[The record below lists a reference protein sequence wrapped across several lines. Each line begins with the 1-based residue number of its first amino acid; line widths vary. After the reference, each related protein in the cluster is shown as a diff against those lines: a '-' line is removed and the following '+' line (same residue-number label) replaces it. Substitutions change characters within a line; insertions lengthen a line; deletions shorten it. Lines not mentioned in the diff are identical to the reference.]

1 MSENLNN
8 CSVIEDIDLSLYKF
22 GLIHKQ
28 NINNYLV
35 TDRQKKFQ
43 KFKCYAL
50 TAILF
55 VIIIWMFFHL
65 KFYKNPNYPIFYYDL
80 LKYFGGL
87 PQYTYALCIFG
98 LVMALRL
105 VYLFN
110 YSDQRLHKWLDIIKV
125 LKGLES
131 MDAIGLENADEY
143 KLFIRRIKFYK
154 FLIGISL
161 KMTSIFSIILNI
173 SVTFLIF
180 NTVQSLFFGILNAI
194 FYWLWITYCFGV
206 QLYSFLFYFM
216 SCYYF
221 KIRFKT
227 LINKIS
233 RKSKLSVSKLTARI
247 IREHNSICNDI
258 EKYNEF
264 WKSFNFTLTYT
275 LIPINLIFLQQILF
289 DDLIL
294 TQIITYIL
302 VLIPYM
308 FSHVMLNLVSASVYI
323 NASKSHKF
331 LFLFVFQF
339 QTKFFS
345 AINFKQRIKV

>member
-8 CSVIEDIDLSLYKF
+8 SSVIENIDLSLYKF

-35 TDRQKKFQ
+35 TDKQKKFQ
-43 KFKCYAL
+43 KFKSYTL

-55 VIIIWMFFHL
+55 VNVIWMLFHF
-65 KFYKNPNYPIFYYDL
+65 KFYKNPNYPLFYYDL
-80 LKYFGGL
+80 FKYLGGL
-87 PQYTYALCIFG
+87 PQYTYASCIFG
-98 LVMALRL
+98 LVMTLRL

-110 YSDQRLHKWLDIIKV
+110 YSDQRVYKWLDIIKV

-131 MDAIGLENADEY
+131 MDAIGLKNADQY
-143 KLFIRRIKFYK
+143 KLFVRRIKFYK

-161 KMTSIFSIILNI
+161 KMTSLFSFITNIF
-173 SVTFLIF
+173 VTILIF

-194 FYWLWITYCFGV
+194 FHWLWITYCFGV

-233 RKSKLSVSKLTARI
+233 RKSKLSVFKLTARI

-258 EKYNEF
+258 AKYNKF

-275 LIPINLIFLQQILF
+275 LIPISLMFLQQILF

-294 TQIITYIL
+294 TAIITYIF
-302 VLIPYM
+302 VLTPYM
-308 FSHVMLNLVSASVYI
+308 FSHIILNLISASVYK
-323 NASKSHKF
+323 NASKSHQF
-331 LFLFVFQF
+331 LFEF
-339 QTKFFS
+339 QTKSFS
-345 AINFKQRIKV
+345 AINVRQRIKV